1 MPETQEN
8 PSPQHVEAWYVLNH
22 IARPGLGIAEREVE
36 RFNTWQQADLRL
48 FAPTYVVREEKGGDI
63 RFRTANLT
71 FHYVFV
77 RGTFADVKRLCAE
90 SNGFS
95 FLLDRSSDNRYAVI
109 DDGRMAAFQNI
120 ARAYRNCLPYFPL
133 GDIDLEDGDLVEV
146 IRGDFPGL
154 IGRYMPK
161 PGARS
166 GNIVLNVYNKVGTI
180 AFDVR
185 ATDVRVLE
193 FARNS
198 KRANDQIDAFVP
210 HLLDALRHHHDRP
223 DEPLPEPLVAR
234 LSVFSGRME
243 VARLGNRKLDARL
256 QILLYG
262 AFTLIGDT
270 SAAAS
275 ALEKYHKLQSS
286 VTNDWTRAL
295 ITLILSLTTRDK
307 PQLEATYAKLIEL
320 SPDSAM
326 KKRIKSEY
334 DHYCGGNTPTGL

>member
-1 MPETQEN
+1 MPSTQEN
-8 PSPQHVEAWYVLNH
+8 PSPQHAEAWYVLNH
-22 IARPGLGIAEREVE
+22 IARPGLGIAEREVD
-36 RFNTWQQADLRL
+36 RFNAWQQADLRL
-48 FAPTYVVREEKGGDI
+48 FAPTYVVREEKAGDI
-63 RFRTANLT
+63 KFRTANLT

-77 RGTFADVKRLCAE
+77 RGAFDEVKRLCAE

-95 FLLDRSSDNRYAVI
+95 FLLDRSSDGRYAVI
-109 DDGRMAAFQNI
+109 DDERMAAFQNI

-154 IGRYMPK
+154 VGRYMPK

-193 FARNS
+193 FSRNTR
-198 KRANDQIDAFVP
+198 RANDQIDAFVP
-210 HLLDALRHHHDRP
+210 HLLDALRHRHDRP
-223 DEPLPEPLVAR
+223 GEPLPEPLVAR

-270 SAAAS
+270 AAAAS

-295 ITLILSLTTRDK
+295 ITLILSLLTRDK
-307 PQLEATYAKLIEL
+307 TQLESTYAKLKEL
-320 SPDSAM
+320 RPDSAM

>member
-1 MPETQEN
+1 MSETQIHISSQ
-8 PSPQHVEAWYVLNH
+8 PLWFVLNH
-22 IARPGLGIAEREVE
+22 IPRPGELSAEREVA
-36 RFNTWQQADLRL
+36 RYNTWQHADLRL
-48 FAPTYVVREEKGGDI
+48 FAPTYVVREEKAGDI
-63 RFRTANLT
+63 KFRTANLT

-77 RGTFADVKRLCAE
+77 RGTFADAKRLCAE

-95 FLLDRSSDNRYAVI
+95 FLLDRSSDGRYAVI
-109 DDGRMAAFQNI
+109 DDERMAAFQNI
-120 ARAYRNCLPYFPL
+120 ARAYRNCLPYFPI

-166 GNIVLNVYNKVGTI
+166 GNILLQVFNKVGTI
-180 AFDVR
+180 AFDVK

-193 FARNS
+193 FSRNS

-210 HLLDALRHHHDRP
+210 HLLDALRHRDGHP

-270 SAAAS
+270 TAAAS

-307 PQLEATYAKLIEL
+307 TQLEATHAKLKEL

-334 DHYCGGNTPTGL
+334 DHYCGGVAPTDLA